1 MNLRKRQK
9 ATVEVHTSA
18 LNDIMFFLML
28 FFLLASAVVNPQV
41 VKLLLPR
48 SDSGQ
53 QSTAQKTVT
62 VSITENLEYLVEKQ
76 KVTLETMKQTIETY
90 QQASPDLTLVLYVAR
105 GVSIENTMA
114 VFDVANQLKL
124 KVVLAVEPKKNNDL
138 PQRRK

>member
-1 MNLRKRQK
+1 MNLRKRNK

-48 SDSGQ
+48 SESGQ

-62 VSITENLEYLVEKQ
+62 VSIDEQLKYFVEKEP
-76 KVTLETMKQTIETY
+76 VTLENLKAAVETY
-90 QQASPDLTLVLYVAR
+90 QKASPDLTLVLYVAR
-105 GVSIENTMA
+105 GVSIENTMQ

-124 KVVLAVEPKKNNDL
+124 KVVLAVEPKK
-138 PQRRK
+138 

>member
-18 LNDIMFFLML
+18 LNDIMFFLLL

-48 SDSGQ
+48 SESGQ
-53 QSTAQKTVT
+53 QSNAQKTVT
-62 VSITENLEYLVEKQ
+62 VSINEKLEYFVEKKQ
-76 KVTLETMKQTIETY
+76 VTLENLRAAVQTY

-105 GVSIENTMA
+105 GVSIENTMQ

-124 KVVLAVEPKKNNDL
+124 KVVLAVEPKK
-138 PQRRK
+138 